1 MKKKKKDTQ
10 NENRGKALIKVKANQ
25 HYQVSVTISLQ
36 DSSGKGGFAPSAEV
50 RSSRAAVGG
59 VIYFHPGSSRCCT
72 ELLFEVPQIDLSCS
86 KAMDCPIKSGQGSRP
101 GTGREPI
108 TVIRVINDSYYT
120 FPPSIPFSP
129 LGVAAASPLGG
140 KEDVWGAEP

>member
-1 MKKKKKDTQ
+1 M
-10 NENRGKALIKVKANQ
+10 L
-25 HYQVSVTISLQ
+25 
-36 DSSGKGGFAPSAEV
+36 
-50 RSSRAAVGG
+50 
-59 VIYFHPGSSRCCT
+59 T
-72 ELLFEVPQIDLSCS
+72 ELPFEVPQIDLSCS
-86 KAMDCPIKSGQGSRP
+86 KALECPMKSGQGSRP

-129 LGVAAASPLGG
+129 LGVAAASPPGG